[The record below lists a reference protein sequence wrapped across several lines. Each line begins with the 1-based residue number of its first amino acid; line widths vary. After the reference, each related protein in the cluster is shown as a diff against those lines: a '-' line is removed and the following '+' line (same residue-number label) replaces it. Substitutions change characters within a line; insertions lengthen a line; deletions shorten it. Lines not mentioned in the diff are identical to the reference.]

1 MSKYLSAATFE
12 CEIIFWLRALFPS
25 PPDAKDFVRF
35 FPDVSIP
42 ELIKCIA
49 DLIDRQLVSKAALRY
64 EDGDAYLSFQ
74 GLVLTDALMLSS
86 LKEDVPG
93 RVIFSRLVDRPFTF
107 CGLCLF
113 Y

>member
-1 MSKYLSAATFE
+1 MSKYLSVATFE
-12 CEIIFWLRALFPS
+12 CEIIFWLRALFPC

-35 FPDVSIP
+35 FPDVSIS

-74 GLVLTDALMLSS
+74 GLVLTADGCTYAQQLARGCAGKSN
-86 LKEDVPG
+86 
-93 RVIFSRLVDRPFTF
+93 F
-107 CGLCLF
+107 
-113 Y
+113 